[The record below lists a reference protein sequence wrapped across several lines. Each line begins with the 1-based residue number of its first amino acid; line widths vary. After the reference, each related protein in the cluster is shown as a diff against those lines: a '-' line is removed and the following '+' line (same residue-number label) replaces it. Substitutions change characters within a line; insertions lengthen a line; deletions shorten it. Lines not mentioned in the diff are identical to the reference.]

1 VVPLQY
7 SIPAGQA
14 YVLADK
20 KVPTDY
26 YYAKTFDDSLPP
38 DHTVVRA
45 KDRYHEI
52 WFGHR
57 LALARA
63 ADVRIR

>member
-38 DHTVVRA
+38 DHTVLRA
-45 KDRYHEI
+45 EDRYHEI

-57 LALARA
+57 LAFVRA